1 MCSCINILGDNGFFG
16 RNMDL
21 DHSFNEKVIITP
33 RNYIIKFKK
42 EKQIENHYAFI
53 GIGTIINDYP
63 LYAEASNENGLSI
76 ANLNFKNL
84 AKYHPHNKEKKN
96 YAIYEICLLLLSKCK
111 SVKEAKKMLKD
122 VNVLSVPFN
131 ENTPLTDLHIMVSDS
146 KESIVIETD
155 DCGFNIYDNDYN
167 VLTNNPNFPYHR
179 YNVSNYMYLDNN
191 EIKNSINPKVHLNK
205 YSLGLSSFG
214 LPGDYSSTSRFVRA
228 FFNKSKVVFPE
239 DNKERIIT
247 YFKLL
252 DSVSIIK
259 GCVKTSNGYHYSR
272 YASCFSYND
281 KSFYYK
287 TYYSN
292 EIVKINM
299 FNKDLSQ
306 NKLIAIELREKVEF
320 TEENN

>member
-1 MCSCINILGDNGFFG
+1 MHIIDN
-16 RNMDL
+16 
-21 DHSFNEKVIITP
+21 
-33 RNYIIKFKK
+33 
-42 EKQIENHYAFI
+42 
-53 GIGTIINDYP
+53 
-63 LYAEASNENGLSI
+63 
-76 ANLNFKNL
+76 
-84 AKYHPHNKEKKN
+84 
-96 YAIYEICLLLLSKCK
+96 
-111 SVKEAKKMLKD
+111 
-122 VNVLSVPFN
+122 PF
-131 ENTPLTDLHIMVSDS
+131 
-146 KESIVIETD
+146 
-155 DCGFNIYDNDYN
+155 N
-167 VLTNNPNFPYHR
+167 VLTNNPPFLFHKHNIC
-179 YNVSNYMYLDNN
+179 NYMQLHNDDPFNN
-191 EIKNSINPKVHLNK
+191 LNK
-205 YSLGLSSFG
+205 TIDLKPYSYGLGAFN
-214 LPGDYSSTSRFVRA
+214 LPGDFSSSSRFVRA

-306 NKLIAIELREKVEF
+306 NELMAIELRGKVEF

>member
-1 MCSCINILGDNGFFG
+1 
-16 RNMDL
+16 
-21 DHSFNEKVIITP
+21 
-33 RNYIIKFKK
+33 
-42 EKQIENHYAFI
+42 
-53 GIGTIINDYP
+53 
-63 LYAEASNENGLSI
+63 
-76 ANLNFKNL
+76 
-84 AKYHPHNKEKKN
+84 
-96 YAIYEICLLLLSKCK
+96 
-111 SVKEAKKMLKD
+111 MLKD
-122 VNVLSVPFN
+122 VNVLSVSFN

-155 DCGFNIYDNDYN
+155 DRGFNIYDNVFH
-167 VLTNNPNFPYHR
+167 VLTNNPNFSYHT
-179 YNVSNYMYLDNN
+179 YNVSNYMSLDNN
-191 EIKNSINPKVHLNK
+191 EIKNSINPKVNLNK